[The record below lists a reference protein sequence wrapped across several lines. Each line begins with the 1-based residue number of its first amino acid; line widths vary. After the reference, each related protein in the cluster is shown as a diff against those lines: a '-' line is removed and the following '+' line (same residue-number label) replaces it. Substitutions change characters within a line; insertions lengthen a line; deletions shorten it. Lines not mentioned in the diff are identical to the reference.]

1 MTSQGEAVLDQLT
14 SLAMNVYFEARG
26 EPRIGQVAVA
36 LVTMNRV
43 GDSRWPST
51 VHEVVWQDTDPLKAG
66 GEQFSWTL
74 LYTNEFE
81 AMDAVA
87 DAVAYKM
94 ALSVAMEVLDNYYDY
109 NPRYDYDFTLGA
121 NLYHADYVKPYWRH
135 HPKVEQ
141 TAMIGSHIFY
151 REDK

>member
-1 MTSQGEAVLDQLT
+1 MTSQGETALDQLT

-51 VHEVVWQDTDPLKAG
+51 VHEVVWQDTNPLKAG

-87 DAVAYKM
+87 DSVAYKE
-94 ALSVAMEVLDNYYDY
+94 ALSVAMEVLENYVEG
-109 NPRYDYDFTLGA
+109 DYDFTFGA

-135 HPKVEQ
+135 HPRVTK
-141 TAMIGSHIFY
+141 TAEIGMHLFY